1 MRPFSTKIN
10 VFLDSFKANGREN
23 WPFFMQV
30 YGLFS
35 FLGIRNNRDK

>member
-1 MRPFSTKIN
+1 MRPFRTKIN

-35 FLGIRNNRDK
+35 FLGISNNRDK